1 MATVILRPNGV
12 GNSTQWA
19 ANGAGTNWGCVTSND
34 GDTTYISS
42 ATSGHIDLYT
52 IDASALPSDAIIS
65 GITVSHR
72 IRREVGGIN
81 LTHSVRI
88 RIGGTTY
95 SGTNG
100 TLTGASVSYILTTPG
115 TWATNPNSGV
125 AWTVANINALEIGSY
140 RGAGAVTARVTEV
153 YVTVTYT
160 QPPPAA
166 PNNSAFFFF
175 F

>member
-12 GNSTQWA
+12 GNSTQWT

-42 ATSGHIDLYT
+42 ATSGHTDLYT
-52 IDASALPSDAIIS
+52 IDATSLPSDAIIS

-72 IRREVGGIN
+72 IRRETGGIN
-81 LTHSVRI
+81 LQHSVRV
-88 RIGGTTY
+88 RTGGTTY
-95 SGTNG
+95 NGGGG
-100 TLTGASVSYILTTPG
+100 TLIGASVSYQLSSFAWTN
-115 TWATNPNSGV
+115 NPNTGV
-125 AWTVANINALEIGSY
+125 AWTVANINALEIGTN
-140 RGAGAVTARVTEV
+140 RGTGAVTARVTEV

-160 QPPPAA
+160 QPPPAS